1 MGAEDKR
8 MADKK
13 TWTILLYLSTDNSL
27 SEEGVY
33 ALKEIKKVGA
43 KDVNVF
49 AQFDPSGRGNKTR
62 RFLINSYDSTGK
74 LKDTDIFQSLD
85 ETDMSK
91 PDTLRSF
98 IMAAAIR
105 FPATT
110 NFMLILAGH
119 GGGISEGFFLRDEER
134 PLSEIPSAFP
144 LKDLKEQVFANED
157 VITALGNRKID
168 ILGLDSCMMS
178 MVEVCYEIR
187 DCEKLQYVVAS
198 EGFSLDAGWPYER
211 LVSRIK
217 DDNNIEP
224 LALAKAIVQEHAAFY
239 ADYHLGGL
247 STDLSVVKLEG
258 IADLAKKIG
267 DLAEALS
274 KKFYAEIDLE
284 DNGPDGTEVLTGDL
298 RDRKKEERLF
308 YKLDGRP
315 FQDSIILAHWAAQSY
330 NGEQSI
336 DLNDF
341 CLMLQKRS
349 HYFEDK
355 EAPDSIYKRC
365 EAVQRA
371 ILNAVAI
378 TCDEG
383 AAFQFSQGVSISLPW
398 SRVNLPP
405 NYPTLR
411 FSREV
416 PGWLKFIADY
426 ADATQRLPRA
436 RPHIVEFRST
446 PPYSRGPEGRTLSM
460 RNPPTQFVE
469 HDCEANATEPKR

>member
-13 TWTILLYLSTDNSL
+13 TWTILLYLSSDNNL

-43 KDVNVF
+43 ADVNVF

-62 RFLINSYDSTGK
+62 RFLIDSCDPSGK
-74 LKDTDIFQSLD
+74 LKDGDISQSLD
-85 ETDMSK
+85 EVDMSK
-91 PDTLRSF
+91 PETLRSF
-98 IMAAAIR
+98 IVDAVGK
-105 FPATT
+105 FPLTT

-144 LKDLKEQVFANED
+144 LKNLKDDVFAHPD
-157 VITALGNRKID
+157 VTAALGDKRKID

-211 LVSRIK
+211 IVSRIK
-217 DDNNIEP
+217 GKNVEP
-224 LALAKAIVQEHAAFY
+224 LALAKAIVEEHADFY

-247 STDLSVVKLEG
+247 STDLSVVKLGG
-258 IADLAKKIG
+258 IAELATKIG

-274 KKFYAEIDLE
+274 KKFYAEINPKRND
-284 DNGPDGTEVLTGDL
+284 PDDTEVLTDDL
-298 RDRKKEERLF
+298 ETRKVGERLF
-308 YKLDGRP
+308 YKLDGRR

-336 DLNDF
+336 DLGDF

-349 HYFEDK
+349 PCFEDK
-355 EAPDSIYKRC
+355 DAPDSIYKHC
-365 EAVQRA
+365 EAVQQA
-371 ILNAVAI
+371 ILNAVEI

-383 AAFQFSQGVSISLPW
+383 AAFQFSRGVSISLPW

-411 FSREV
+411 FSSEV
-416 PGWLKFIADY
+416 PDWLKFIGDY
-426 ADATQRLPRA
+426 ADATQRLPRT
-436 RPHIVEFRST
+436 RPQAHLRST

-460 RNPPTQFVE
+460 RNPPTKFAE
-469 HDCEANATEPKR
+469 HDCEANATERKR